1 MLRSKQHIQY
11 KIHIFSTW
19 GAQDEYLDVNPPT
32 LAQRLGVIPHE
43 TISLQWGMEWNKG
56 KGALYCR
63 KKDTVGMSPI
73 CVQGFPN
80 SKQILFYHADIYIMK
95 AVLKVG
101 SDFKPY
107 DPVLSLSPIVSWI
120 SKERCPS
127 YCHYSGSHMHSILL
141 EALCL

>member
-1 MLRSKQHIQY
+1 MLYS
-11 KIHIFSTW
+11 
-19 GAQDEYLDVNPPT
+19 
-32 LAQRLGVIPHE
+32 
-43 TISLQWGMEWNKG
+43 G
-56 KGALYCR
+56 KKE
-63 KKDTVGMSPI
+63 KKKTDATVGKKTRLECPI
-73 CVQGFPN
+73 CVEGFAN